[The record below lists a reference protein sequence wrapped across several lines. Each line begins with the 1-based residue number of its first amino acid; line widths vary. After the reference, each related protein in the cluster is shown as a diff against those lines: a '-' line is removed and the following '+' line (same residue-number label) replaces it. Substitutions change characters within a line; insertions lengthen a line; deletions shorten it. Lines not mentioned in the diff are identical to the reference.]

1 MEKGNIEGLL
11 LCQAPRHLSDH
22 ALLARVQELVR
33 CDRQTTAELV
43 AHLAEVD
50 ARQLYLEQACS
61 SLFNYA
67 TQRLGMSE
75 PAAYKRITVARL
87 ARRLPVVLDRLATGR
102 LHLSGLTTLAPHLT
116 EENASELIEAACG
129 RTLREVEKL
138 VAVRFPKASVPD
150 SVRKLAKTREPM
162 PESTKTAV
170 ASEAQRSGP
179 GVVASRPEG
188 AEPAAAPS
196 QCEGPESAVASQPE
210 RANLTA
216 VASQPRL
223 PLAAAVASEPEG
235 AEHPLLPRV
244 TSAAAAR
251 DARAECAPLDA
262 DRYKIAFTASA
273 SLKEK
278 LEAARALVSHTLPD
292 ATLAD
297 IVERALDVLLERERA
312 RRFAVRQRR
321 GPKELE
327 APQGEGTPSGQ
338 RRTPTRRAE
347 SPSSDSE
354 SNGEAQRGRAA
365 GADGN
370 GEAQRGRAAGADGN
384 GEARR
389 GRAAGADGNGEA
401 RRVPR
406 YIEAGVRRKLV
417 ERDGERCTWTDEHG
431 RRCSETHFLQV
442 DHIEPHC
449 LGGQRDLSNLRLLCA
464 AHNALEARRR
474 LGPVWRAREARP
486 RSPGG
491 LPGT

>member
-1 MEKGNIEGLL
+1 MEKGNVEGLL
-11 LCQAPRHLSDH
+11 LGQAPHHLSDH

-33 CDRQTTAELV
+33 CDRQVTAEIV
-43 AHLAEVD
+43 AHLAEID
-50 ARQLYLEQACS
+50 ARQLYLDQACS
-61 SLFNYA
+61 SLFSYA

-102 LHLSGLTTLAPHLT
+102 LHLSGLTALAPHLT

-129 RTLREVEKL
+129 RTHREVQKL
-138 VAVRFPKASVPD
+138 IAVRFPNATVPD
-150 SVRKLAKTREPM
+150 SVRKLPKARDPM
-162 PESTKTAV
+162 PEPRKTA
-170 ASEAQRSGP
+170 AAAEAQQPEP
-179 GVVASRPEG
+179 GAVASRPQG

-196 QCEGPESAVASQPE
+196 QSEGPESAVASQPE

-216 VASQPRL
+216 VVSQPHLPEPAAAFRPEGAEPAKVASQRESAEP
-223 PLAAAVASEPEG
+223 ASVASQAKG

-244 TSAAAAR
+244 ASSAAAR

-262 DRYKIAFTASA
+262 ERYKIAFTASA

-278 LEAARALVSHTLPD
+278 LEAARALVSHSLPD

-321 GPKELE
+321 GPKERQ

-347 SPSSDSE
+347 SPSPHPDSNAE
-354 SNGEAQRGRAA
+354 TRRRLAA

-370 GEAQRGRAAGADGN
+370 GET
-384 GEARR
+384 RR
-389 GRAAGADGNGEA
+389 G
-401 RRVPR
+401 PR

-431 RRCSETHFLQV
+431 RRCSATHFLQV

-449 LGGQRDLSNLRLLCA
+449 LGGQRDLSNLRLLCS

-474 LGPVWRAREARP
+474 LGPAARAREARE
-486 RSPGG
+486 RSPGR